1 MSESDGFSQVEKLKK
16 GDEIWIVMD
25 NENWLKRVVE
35 IYRNDDGSY
44 SITLEDG
51 IDALD
56 K

>member
-1 MSESDGFSQVEKLKK
+1 MSEPDGFSHLEKLKK
-16 GDEIWIVMD
+16 GDEIWVVMD

-35 IYRNDDGSY
+35 IHRNDDGSI
-44 SITLEDG
+44 SLTLGDA